1 MCNIEFI
8 YWVFVRYL
16 LLITQ
21 NYILY
26 LQNKIYTVTLY
37 FLRLLLS
44 DEYAHELT
52 AIMGLIIH
60 LTLSNSNIYFIR
72 F

>member
-1 MCNIEFI
+1 M
-8 YWVFVRYL
+8 FVRYF

-21 NYILY
+21 HYILY
-26 LQNKIYTVTLY
+26 LQNKMYNNIVTSY
-37 FLRLLLS
+37 FLKLLLS
-44 DEYAHELT
+44 DEYAHKLT

-60 LTLSNSNIYFIR
+60 LTLSNSNIYFII